1 MLKVVSEETL
11 VAIASPPGMGAV
23 SLLRISGPEAFRV
36 ACRAMGRRKSPIER
50 RATLVKLRD
59 DAGGE
64 IDSGLTTFFAGPRS
78 YTGEDVVEFAGHGGV
93 VVTRKV
99 LHRFVEAGARLAEP
113 GEFTQR
119 AFLNGKLDLTQA
131 EAVMDLITA
140 QTDLALRSAR
150 EQLDGRLGA
159 QCEKMR
165 ADLLGIVAHLEAYI
179 DFPEEDIDPE
189 TGGNLCRRMEKT
201 GAEIRKLLGTAD
213 QGRILREGARTV
225 IFGKPNA
232 GKSSLMN
239 RLLGVERTIVNERAG
254 TTRDMIEE
262 VLNVDGIPVRLIDTA
277 GLRESGDEIEQQGM
291 AITEAQIGRAD
302 LVLELRDLSET
313 YDETAQGREIEGVRH
328 LRILNK
334 CDVEDAS
341 WAGVEGLR
349 VSCVT
354 GEGLEALTEAIA
366 SALSLDESQ
375 WGLHSVA
382 VNARHQACL
391 QRTLESLEVALDGM
405 RGGLEVELVSVDLR
419 EALSAVGD
427 IAGVVDTEEI
437 LGEIFGSFCIGK

>member
-1 MLKVVSEETL
+1 
-11 VAIASPPGMGAV
+11 MGAV
-23 SLLRISGPEAFRV
+23 SLIRLSGADASEIARAAFGLKKIPAPRHVALVRV
-36 ACRAMGRRKSPIER
+36 KEVNGE
-50 RATLVKLRD
+50 
-59 DAGGE
+59 E
-64 IDSGLTTFFAGPRS
+64 IDSGLATFFAGPRS

-99 LHRFVEAGARLAEP
+99 LERFIELGAHPAGP

-140 QTDLALRSAR
+140 QTSLALRSAR
-150 EQLDGRLGA
+150 EQLAGRLGTR
-159 QCEKMR
+159 CEEMR
-165 ADLLGIVAHLEAYI
+165 ASLLGIVAHLEAFI

-189 TGGNLCRRMEKT
+189 VGEVLCRKMEKVL
-201 GAEIRKLLGTAD
+201 AEIQQLLGTAD

-239 RLLGVERTIVNERAG
+239 RLLGTDRAIVNARAG

-262 VLNVDGIPVRLIDTA
+262 TVNVGGIPIRLIDTA
-277 GLRESGDEIEQQGM
+277 GLRDSGDEIEQQGM
-291 AITEAQIGRAD
+291 AITEAQIAQAD
-302 LVLELRDLSET
+302 LILEMRDLSEKFAP
-313 YDETAQGREIEGVRH
+313 EPAREIENGKRI
-328 LRILNK
+328 LILNK
-334 CDVEDAS
+334 CDVEDPS

-354 GEGLEALTEAIA
+354 GAGLENLTETIA
-366 SALSLDESQ
+366 RTLSLDESQ

-382 VNARHQACL
+382 VNARHQSCL
-391 QRTLESLEVALDGM
+391 QRAAEALEQSLEGM
-405 RGGLEVELVSVDLR
+405 RAGLETELVSIDLR
-419 EALSAVGD
+419 EALSAIGD